1 MHLPIESFQL
11 VPDPITDLM
20 VALLVKFA
28 LFHHEGERK
37 WLLPAN
43 IEPIP
48 APALGETLRGRYRVA
63 TKNAIDE
70 FAAYP
75 RRWMVLAQSEAFSD
89 KKANIVWR
97 DGMGEYIL
105 ELLREAAWKRVDGLS
120 RRYFFEVDLDEDL
133 TMATVGKIVEK
144 RKRPRKVTGK
154 GTGESVE
161 LGQGQSQVDG
171 KVSTASTA
179 LLSTATMLRHV
190 ATNILLG
197 QRRSIS
203 TEVDH
208 TNHQSTVPLDKI
220 TKQTHISA
228 IFYLGPPEM
237 KDSWEYKLIDIEN
250 QTTQATLFN
259 IRRLFPYTA
268 ELYFTRFGALNAVAV
283 QASVLHVTTVLYH
296 MVRLANYLEGAET
309 ANLTVEER
317 KLWDQKEK
325 ERKREERLDKIW
337 SPR

>member
-1 MHLPIESFQL
+1 MYLPIESFQI
-11 VPDPITDLM
+11 VTDPITDLI

-28 LFHHEGERK
+28 LFRHEGERK

-43 IEPIP
+43 IEPMP
-48 APALGETLRGRYRVA
+48 SPALGEKFRGRYRVA

-70 FAAYP
+70 CAENS
-75 RRWMVLAQSEAFSD
+75 RRWMVLAQSEAYSY
-89 KKANIVWR
+89 KKVNIVWR

-120 RRYFFEVDLDEDL
+120 RRYFFEVDVDEDL
-133 TMATVGKIVEK
+133 TIATVGKIVGK
-144 RKRPRKVTGK
+144 RKRPRKVTDK

-161 LGQGQSQVDG
+161 LGQGQGPGDG
-171 KVSTASTA
+171 YVSTASTA
-179 LLSTATMLRHV
+179 LLSTATILRHF
-190 ATNILLG
+190 ATNLLLG

-203 TEVDH
+203 TEVDY
-208 TNHQSTVPLDKI
+208 TTHQSTLPLDNI
-220 TKQTHISA
+220 TKQPHISA
-228 IFYLGPPEM
+228 IFYLGHPEM

-250 QTTQATLFN
+250 QSTKATLFN

-268 ELYFTRFGALNAVAV
+268 ELYFTRFGASNVVAV

-317 KLWDQKEK
+317 ELWDQKEN
-325 ERKREERLDKIW
+325 ERKRKERRENMW
-337 SPR
+337 NPR